1 MFDEMIKEF
10 KEFSEL
16 KSFAESQM
24 KTIQELSKRIVAL
37 EQERD
42 HLKTIL
48 ETTTDLL
55 EKPKILL
62 FENYNNDEEVIAK
75 QQLAMLKQRSD
86 TSELTLEETKKVSEY
101 SKILR
106 ELGQKK
112 DNKKEIEVKALS
124 DDELLKLLN
133 EPTDQQST
141 SS

>member
-24 KTIQELSKRIVAL
+24 KTIQELSKRIVTL

-86 TSELTLEETKKVSEY
+86 TSELTLEETKKVAEY

>member
-1 MFDEMIKEF
+1 MIKEF